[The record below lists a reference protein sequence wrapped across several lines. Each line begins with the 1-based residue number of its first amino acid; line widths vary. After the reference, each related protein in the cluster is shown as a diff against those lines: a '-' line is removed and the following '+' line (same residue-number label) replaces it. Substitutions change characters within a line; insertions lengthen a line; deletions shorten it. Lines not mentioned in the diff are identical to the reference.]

1 MRDLGLPASTE
12 RSDEGRGFRNIK
24 LLEVKNITVT
34 FETDEGIV
42 KAVDDV
48 SFHIDRNEIVGL
60 VGESGCGKSVTALSI
75 LRLIPLPYGRIETG
89 EILFYGKNLL
99 DLNHKEMRKIRGRA
113 ISMIFQEPGSAL
125 SPLHT
130 IGRQMVETILLHKD
144 ITKKNAWNIA
154 ETWLEKVKISDPGER
169 MFAYPY
175 QLSGGMQQRVMIA
188 MALMLEP
195 DLVIADEPTTA
206 LDVTIQAQVFELVRE
221 MRRFNT
227 SMLLI
232 THDMGVIWE
241 MCDRVLVMY
250 ASRVVE
256 EGNRDDIFSKPTHPY
271 TIGLLESIPKLSVTP
286 PPPSMGD
293 KGGGRLK
300 AIPGQVPSALNYPS
314 GCHFFDRC
322 PDAFDR
328 CRNEKPKLID
338 LGNGHKAACFLR
350 TN

>member
-1 MRDLGLPASTE
+1 MDL
-12 RSDEGRGFRNIK
+12 K
-24 LLEVKNITVT
+24 LLEINNITVT

-99 DLNHKEMRKIRGRA
+99 ELNRKEMRKIRGRA

-144 ITKKNAWNIA
+144 ITGKDAWNIA
-154 ETWLEKVKISDPGER
+154 ETWLEKVQIPDPRER

-195 DLVIADEPTTA
+195 DIIIADEPTTA

-221 MRRFNT
+221 MRRSHT
-227 SMLLI
+227 SILLI

-271 TIGLLESIPKLSVTP
+271 TIGLLESIPKLST
-286 PPPSMGD
+286 D
-293 KGGGRLK
+293 EGRLK

-328 CRNEKPKLID
+328 CRNEKPKLIN
-338 LGNGHKAACFLR
+338 LGNGHKAACFLAKK
-350 TN
+350 

>member
-1 MRDLGLPASTE
+1 MLKI
-12 RSDEGRGFRNIK
+12 N
-24 LLEVKNITVT
+24 NITVT
-34 FETDEGIV
+34 FEIDEGIV
-42 KAVDDV
+42 RAVDDV
-48 SFHIDRNEIVGL
+48 SFHVDRNEIVGL

-75 LRLIPLPYGRIETG
+75 LRLIPLPYGKIETG

-99 DLNHKEMRKIRGRA
+99 ELDHNEMRKIRGRA

-130 IGRQMVETILLHKD
+130 IGRQMVETILLHKN
-144 ITKKNAWNIA
+144 ITVKEAWNIA
-154 ETWLEKVKISDPGER
+154 ETWVEKVKISDPKEM

-195 DLVIADEPTTA
+195 DLIIADEPTTA
-206 LDVTIQAQVFELVRE
+206 LDVTTQAQIFDLIKET
-221 MRRFNT
+221 RRSHT
-227 SMLLI
+227 SILLI

-250 ASRVVE
+250 ASKIVE
-256 EGNRDDIFSKPTHPY
+256 EGSRNDIFSRPKHPY
-271 TIGLLESIPKLSVTP
+271 TIALLEAIPKLSA
-286 PPPSMGD
+286 D
-293 KGGGRLK
+293 KGRLK
-300 AIPGQVPSALNYPS
+300 AIPGQVPSALDYPS

-328 CRNEKPKLID
+328 CRDEKPKLVD
-338 LGNGHKAACFLR
+338 LGNKHRTACFLVK
-350 TN
+350 NEL

>member
-1 MRDLGLPASTE
+1 M
-12 RSDEGRGFRNIK
+12 
-24 LLEVKNITVT
+24 LEVNNITVT

-89 EILFYGKNLL
+89 KILFYGKNLL
-99 DLNHKEMRKIRGRA
+99 DLNPKEMRKIRGRA

-144 ITKKNAWNIA
+144 ITRKDAWNIA
-154 ETWLEKVKISDPGER
+154 ETWLEKVQISDPRER

-195 DLVIADEPTTA
+195 DLIIADEPTTA

-221 MRRFNT
+221 MRRSHT
-227 SMLLI
+227 SILLI

-241 MCDRVLVMY
+241 MCDRVVVMY
-250 ASRVVE
+250 ASRIVE

-271 TIGLLESIPKLSVTP
+271 TIALLESIPKLSV
-286 PPPSMGD
+286 D
-293 KGGGRLK
+293 EGRLK

-338 LGNGHKAACFLR
+338 LGNGHKAACFL
-350 TN
+350 TEK

>member
-1 MRDLGLPASTE
+1 MLKI
-12 RSDEGRGFRNIK
+12 N
-24 LLEVKNITVT
+24 NITVT
-34 FETDEGIV
+34 FEIDEGIV
-42 KAVDDV
+42 RAVDDV

-99 DLNHKEMRKIRGRA
+99 ELDHKEIRKIRGRA

-130 IGRQMVETILLHKD
+130 IGRQMVETILLHKN
-144 ITKKNAWNIA
+144 ITRKDAWNIA
-154 ETWLEKVKISDPGER
+154 ETWVEKVKISDSRER

-188 MALMLEP
+188 MALMLKP
-195 DLVIADEPTTA
+195 DLIIADEPTTA
-206 LDVTIQAQVFELVRE
+206 LDVTTQAQIFDLIRE
-221 MRRFNT
+221 TRRAHT
-227 SMLLI
+227 SILLI

-250 ASRVVE
+250 ASRIVE
-256 EGNRDDIFSKPTHPY
+256 EGNRDDIFSRPKHPY
-271 TIGLLESIPKLSVTP
+271 TIALLEAIPKLSATP
-286 PPPSMGD
+286 PIPTSKGD
-293 KGGGRLK
+293 KGGCRLK
-300 AIPGQVPSALNYPS
+300 TIPGQVPSALNYPS

-328 CRNEKPKLID
+328 CRDEKPKLVN
-338 LGNGHKAACFLR
+338 LGNRHRAACFLAK
-350 TN
+350 NEL

>member
-1 MRDLGLPASTE
+1 
-12 RSDEGRGFRNIK
+12 

-34 FETDEGIV
+34 FETDEGIL

-48 SFHIDRNEIVGL
+48 SFHVDKNEIVGL

-99 DLNHKEMRKIRGRA
+99 ELDHKEMRKIRGKA
-113 ISMIFQEPGSAL
+113 IGMIFQEPGSAL

-130 IGRQMVETILLHKD
+130 IGSQMVETILLHKN
-144 ITKKNAWNIA
+144 ITGKDAWNIA
-154 ETWLEKVKISDPGER
+154 ETWLEKVQISDPGER
-169 MFAYPY
+169 MFDYPY

-195 DLVIADEPTTA
+195 DLIIADEPTTA

-221 MRRFNT
+221 MRRSNA
-227 SMLLI
+227 SILLI
-232 THDMGVIWE
+232 THNMGVIWE

-250 ASRVVE
+250 ASRIVE
-256 EGNRDDIFSKPTHPY
+256 EGNKDDIFSKPTHPY
-271 TIGLLESIPKLSVTP
+271 TIALLEAIPKLSA
-286 PPPSMGD
+286 D
-293 KGGGRLK
+293 KGRLK
-300 AIPGQVPSALNYPS
+300 AIPGQVPSAFNYPS

-328 CRNEKPKLID
+328 CRDEKPKLID
-338 LGNGHKAACFLR
+338 FGNGHRAACFLAK
-350 TN
+350 NEL

>member
-1 MRDLGLPASTE
+1 M
-12 RSDEGRGFRNIK
+12 
-24 LLEVKNITVT
+24 LEVKNITVT

-99 DLNHKEMRKIRGRA
+99 DLNPKEMRKIRGRA

-130 IGRQMVETILLHKD
+130 IGRQMVETILLHKN
-144 ITKKNAWNIA
+144 ITRKEAWNIA
-154 ETWLEKVKISDPGER
+154 ETWLEKVEISDPRER

-250 ASRVVE
+250 A
-256 EGNRDDIFSKPTHPY
+256 
-271 TIGLLESIPKLSVTP
+271 GLLESIPKLSV
-286 PPPSMGD
+286 GED
-293 KGGGRLK
+293 RLK

>member
-1 MRDLGLPASTE
+1 V
-12 RSDEGRGFRNIK
+12 
-24 LLEVKNITVT
+24 LEVKNITVT

-99 DLNHKEMRKIRGRA
+99 DLNPKEMRKIRGRA

-144 ITKKNAWNIA
+144 ITGKEAWNIA
-154 ETWLEKVKISDPGER
+154 ETWLEKVQISDPRER

-271 TIGLLESIPKLSVTP
+271 TIGLLESIPKLST
-286 PPPSMGD
+286 GE
-293 KGGGRLK
+293 GRLK

-338 LGNGHKAACFLR
+338 LGNGHKAACFLVKK
-350 TN
+350 